1 MKEKRGTINL
11 SKFIGIRPNAKIG
24 HKEHVFAIETEE
36 RKYILRAS
44 DLRTKNIWLAKLCEI
59 CGQGKLL
66 VKITKNIWT
75 ITLFV
80 LLSNCLIDPYMQ
92 YNITIDTNVVKDTT
106 YIYRFKCLSL

>member
-66 VKITKNIWT
+66 SKNNKEHLDYYVIC
-75 ITLFV
+75 V
-80 LLSNCLIDPYMQ
+80 A
-92 YNITIDTNVVKDTT
+92 
-106 YIYRFKCLSL
+106 